1 MKKHFCKIITPL
13 SAALF
18 LLVFPSHT
26 MRAQLAT
33 LDATNLAQ
41 AILSFI
47 QDGDNMAM
55 SSQQY
60 LSGMEVLKEQSMLL
74 RQSEERYRKVSPTL
88 YYTRDISRIATRYE
102 SMARMMTSYA
112 EALKRGL
119 SEGGSLSGT
128 ELEYLIRRGSV
139 ILSSAVE
146 EVSRAKEYLSPSA
159 SLSEAERREGLR
171 ESMLRVDELHSRLRS
186 EISSSLRRIDY
197 SAILKNN
204 LSSLEES
211 MGL

>member
-1 MKKHFCKIITPL
+1 MKKHFNKIIASL
-13 SAALF
+13 SAVLF
-18 LLVFPSHT
+18 LLVFPSRT
-26 MRAQLAT
+26 MKAQLAT

-60 LSGMEVLKEQSMLL
+60 ISGMEVLKEQSMLL

-88 YYTRDISRIATRYE
+88 YYTRDISSMAARYE
-102 SMARMMTSYA
+102 SMARMMISYA
-112 EALKRGL
+112 EALKREL
-119 SEGGSLSGT
+119 SEGESLSGS

-171 ESMLRVDELHSRLRS
+171 ESMLRVDELHCRLHR

>member
-1 MKKHFCKIITPL
+1 
-13 SAALF
+13 
-18 LLVFPSHT
+18 
-26 MRAQLAT
+26 
-33 LDATNLAQ
+33 
-41 AILSFI
+41 
-47 QDGDNMAM
+47 MAM
-55 SSQQY
+55 
-60 LSGMEVLKEQSMLL
+60 
-74 RQSEERYRKVSPTL
+74 
-88 YYTRDISRIATRYE
+88 
-102 SMARMMTSYA
+102 MMTSYA

-171 ESMLRVDELHSRLRS
+171 ESMLRVNDLHSRLRS

-197 SAILKNN
+197 SNILRNN

>member
-1 MKKHFCKIITPL
+1 
-13 SAALF
+13 
-18 LLVFPSHT
+18 

-171 ESMLRVDELHSRLRS
+171 ESMLRVDDLHSRLRS

-197 SAILKNN
+197 SNILRNN